1 MIRHIVFTIDGDF
14 DFTTWALSMEDF
26 EMDTKE
32 TIQESVEE
40 SFYDGLFLE
49 EIISKIKIKKVW
61 YEKDGN

>member
-1 MIRHIVFTIDGDF
+1 MIRHIVFAIDGDF

-49 EIISKIKIKKVW
+49 EIISKMKIKKVW
-61 YEKDGN
+61 YEEDGN